1 MSSSAVLHTST
12 SVESLGGLTV
22 RVLPALQDNY
32 MYLVEDPVTREAA
45 IVDPVEPE
53 KVSGFSAFLLLSSRS
68 ALLNDLYVFVC
79 RYCQQ

>member
-12 SVESLGGLTV
+12 SVESLGALTV

-53 KVSGFSAFLLLSSRS
+53 KVSGFSAFSFAEFSMLFCIM
-68 ALLNDLYVFVC
+68 FVC
-79 RYCQQ
+79 RYCQR